1 MVGSYGV
8 IASVKAWNAAAY
20 EILGGAEDAE
30 ARAELAALERW
41 VKGRL
46 PEAVREWYLFGGD
59 QRLASISCNLV
70 TRTQDLTSQTVSRL
84 LASGYLLLETDSQH
98 CCRWVV
104 ETSAAHGNP
113 PVYLIDPDDDAC
125 VSRSRYAGTFSDYAF
140 TAAWDAALWKSEM
153 SADFDHPLPPD
164 ALDALKT
171 RLTALPTTQGRAMN
185 QSCEAVYRF
194 EGPAKVALAV
204 TGGTALWSAIAAPS
218 SSTRKAFATLVGAT
232 PEG

>member
-59 QRLASISCNLV
+59 QRLASI
-70 TRTQDLTSQTVSRL
+70 
-84 LASGYLLLETDSQH
+84 
-98 CCRWVV
+98 
-104 ETSAAHGNP
+104 
-113 PVYLIDPDDDAC
+113 YLIDPDADAC

-171 RLTALPTTQGRAMN
+171 RLTALPTTQGWAMN